1 MKFCCHFRD
10 TCLDM
15 ILEWTVRLAR
25 IILIFYVT
33 YKWNWSKSSL
43 WLSVYVKHYNSSVWL
58 LNQIRLD
65 CGIEKWSSS
74 YQITDA
80 DNNPEGICKTMEAP
94 LYIWM
99 VKFGITNLFY
109 ACYMWCIL
117 CSTKSLVYIHSYEG
131 TYCACLR
138 PYIYLLLVLYTNL
151 RRLKLII
158 YHISWQLKHYFYIK
172 TTHCLIYYTEMNATF
187 LAGYTHNIS

>member
-1 MKFCCHFRD
+1 M
-10 TCLDM
+10 
-15 ILEWTVRLAR
+15 
-25 IILIFYVT
+25 
-33 YKWNWSKSSL
+33 
-43 WLSVYVKHYNSSVWL
+43 
-58 LNQIRLD
+58 RLD
-65 CGIEKWSSS
+65 GWIEKWSSS

-117 CSTKSLVYIHSYEG
+117 YGTNFRVYVCVCVCSYIF
-131 TYCACLR
+131 CACLR